1 MRGPHH
7 PRNSP
12 KVVSPGHTHGQQH
25 NHYVPRVSPDQ
36 PAPILTHDKNVLH
49 DQEHIKEDLGEWVT
63 ADGKEMTPEEMEFH
77 YFKMHD
83 FDNNS
88 LLDGLEILQA
98 ISHIMPDDGDGVDL
112 GKGSAA
118 INAENQKRMT
128 TEEERQKQTDDDFNY
143 YIELID
149 RVLEEDDLNRDGYLS
164 YFEYA
169 VGRRRDDKR
178 EKALRSSNPSQ
189 I

>member
-1 MRGPHH
+1 
-7 PRNSP
+7 
-12 KVVSPGHTHGQQH
+12 
-25 NHYVPRVSPDQ
+25 
-36 PAPILTHDKNVLH
+36 
-49 DQEHIKEDLGEWVT
+49 
-63 ADGKEMTPEEMEFH
+63 
-77 YFKMHD
+77 MHD

-143 YIELID
+143 YIGKL
-149 RVLEEDDLNRDGYLS
+149 
-164 YFEYA
+164 
-169 VGRRRDDKR
+169 
-178 EKALRSSNPSQ
+178 
-189 I
+189 